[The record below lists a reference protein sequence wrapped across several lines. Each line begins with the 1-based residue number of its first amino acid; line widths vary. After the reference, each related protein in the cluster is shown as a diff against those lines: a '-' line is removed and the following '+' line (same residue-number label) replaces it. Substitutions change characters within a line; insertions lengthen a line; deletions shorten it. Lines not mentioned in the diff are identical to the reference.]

1 MFFKKKN
8 KLKFTLIKEAIDE
21 NLKNRKFTMAL
32 ALYSKLQE
40 EYLNLGNELRHIH
53 YEDYQITQNKL
64 ILLMKVQELI
74 RVTKTDDIEAINKK
88 LTDVN
93 DYLFH
98 KIGEI
103 PERFYSYLQ
112 HNYSQAY
119 KVYEH
124 KIHKAELSLL
134 LETIK
139 TMIREQNYDRA
150 LSIFPEVMKIFN
162 KTIAFKRNDELAKEL
177 SDLKAHL
184 KMSLLKQH
192 AYSEVSKVDEKTI
205 KKLLRKKIKKVIEK
219 KEKPI
224 KKLPEDPENKDIQDL
239 KKLIKKNK
247 IDDSTIQFEKVF
259 NSKVL

>member
-8 KLKFTLIKEAIDE
+8 KLKFTIIKEAIDK

-40 EYLNLGNELRHIH
+40 EYLNLEVEQKDIY
-53 YEDYQITQNKL
+53 YEDYQVTQNKL

-74 RVTKTDDIEAINKK
+74 SVTKTDDIEAINKR
-88 LTDVN
+88 LMDVN

-103 PERFYSYLQ
+103 PERFYTYLQ

-119 KVYEH
+119 KSYEH
-124 KIHKAELSLL
+124 KIHKEELSLL
-134 LETIK
+134 LETVK

-150 LSIFPEVMKIFN
+150 LSIFPDVMKTFN
-162 KTIAFKRNDELAKEL
+162 KTISFRRNDELAKEL
-177 SDLKAHL
+177 SDLKSHL

-205 KKLLRKKIKKVIEK
+205 KKSLRKKVKKVIEK

-224 KKLPEDPENKDIQDL
+224 KKLPEDPKNKDIQEL
-239 KKLIKKNK
+239 RKLIKKNK
-247 IDDSTIQFEKVF
+247 IDDSTIQFEKAF